1 MFRRAADTGS
11 LAAVEVLLSTAG
23 IESTLN
29 AKGFLGATAVSRAAR
44 RGHDD
49 CLAALLAR
57 GADAGIPNDKLQY
70 PMHFAAFKLK
80 PGAVAVLLVRKRTSC
95 AVLYQNRI
103 FAKTGSGHTYQTLV
117 VKTRGFCRS
126 TGRARLSW
134 IAKVPTPA
142 NISV

>member
-80 PGAVAVLLVRKRTSC
+80 PSAVAVLLVRKRTSC
-95 AVLYQNRI
+95 TIHSKNQI
-103 FAKTGSGHTYQTLV
+103 FCQDRLRTNQTYQILV
-117 VKTRGFCRS
+117 VKRVVPAGARGKSACVGS
-126 TGRARLSW
+126 QG
-134 IAKVPTPA
+134 
-142 NISV
+142 